1 MILRRWGHRD
11 LLVTHNLSEGKTHE
25 PRPYLRGSVRR
36 ASGFVLTSKQEVI
49 AMIDCSAVSTR
60 VSRKLARRFR
70 SVQAIFSA
78 HKKAHKTL
86 DLECLSMTYGVV
98 RAFQVI
104 VNTLLCSPEKAG
116 VGGSTPSLATIIL
129 NNLVAQTRNSPPTIP
144 PTILIELVP

>member
-1 MILRRWGHRD
+1 MVTNTPVGMLRAIVILPSCLGFTVVHRRYARLAPAATTGAISF
-11 LLVTHNLSEGKTHE
+11 VT
-25 PRPYLRGSVRR
+25 
-36 ASGFVLTSKQEVI
+36 ADCAWMTSKQEVI

-78 HKKAHKTL
+78 RKKAHKTL

-104 VNTLLCSPEKAG
+104 VNTF
-116 VGGSTPSLATIIL
+116 
-129 NNLVAQTRNSPPTIP
+129 
-144 PTILIELVP
+144 